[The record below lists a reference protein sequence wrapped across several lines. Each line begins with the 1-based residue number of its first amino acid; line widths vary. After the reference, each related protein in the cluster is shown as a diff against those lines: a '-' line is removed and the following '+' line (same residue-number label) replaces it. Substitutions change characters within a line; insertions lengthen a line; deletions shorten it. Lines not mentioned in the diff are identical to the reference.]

1 MLKSGL
7 FAVARTKPSKP
18 IKFLADYLSK
28 YEYNAS
34 QTSPQKVAY
43 FRPLLFENDLKEGN
57 AKRTSAYVVFKKKNF
72 IFPCSSQLW
81 NLMHYFNMKK
91 PLKNEFN

>member
-57 AKRTSAYVVFKKKNF
+57 AKRTSAYVVFKKK
-72 IFPCSSQLW
+72 IS
-81 NLMHYFNMKK
+81 YFHAVRNSGILCIILI
-91 PLKNEFN
+91 LKNL